1 MASDENL
8 PKCNFEEINRARND
22 PNILVIDVRELTEL
36 QEVGHI
42 PGAINIPLSMVAEA
56 LGPEF
61 SDTMFVNKYHVKK
74 PCKSDA
80 LIFTCRSGRRSEIAQ
95 KQAFSLG
102 YCDVKNY
109 SGGWLDWNQQ
119 VKPILTKSAKLLS
132 LRK

>member
-61 SDTMFVNKYHVKK
+61 SDT
-74 PCKSDA
+74 
-80 LIFTCRSGRRSEIAQ
+80 ISGRRSEIAQ